1 MKLKWNKRKK
11 REGEKKK
18 KNGIIQYLRY
28 PERKVEA
35 LLPFVF
41 SFPFSRYTV
50 FIFPSCR
57 RNVDKNNTT
66 KQNGERSYYGRIGAE
81 DMRDMVPGSFP
92 GGLHY

>member
-28 PERKVEA
+28 PERKIEA

-41 SFPFSRYTV
+41 SFPFSRYTLYL
-50 FIFPSCR
+50 FSRLADATWIKITR
-57 RNVDKNNTT
+57 RNKMANEVIMA
-66 KQNGERSYYGRIGAE
+66 G
-81 DMRDMVPGSFP
+81 
-92 GGLHY
+92 